1 MEGEDVFGSKI
12 SVHYS
17 NHPSNHSSVVNRTV
31 VHQHSNKDMI
41 GAACKMRH
49 FTPFP
54 PPPNPAKVAP
64 PRLLNLSLR
73 PRCNDEEKE
82 ATSGYDELST
92 EMVYTFLLSFY
103 DIMSLECPMLNK
115 LIVIIRGSVN
125 NQTLT
130 TLFIVP

>member
-1 MEGEDVFGSKI
+1 
-12 SVHYS
+12 
-17 NHPSNHSSVVNRTV
+17 
-31 VHQHSNKDMI
+31 
-41 GAACKMRH
+41 MRH